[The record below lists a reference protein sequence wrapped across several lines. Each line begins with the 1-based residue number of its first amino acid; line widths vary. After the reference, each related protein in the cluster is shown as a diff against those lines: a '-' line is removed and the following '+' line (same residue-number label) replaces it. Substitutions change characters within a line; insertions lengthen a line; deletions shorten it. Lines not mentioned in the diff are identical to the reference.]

1 MCEGISPGTR
11 RMLDSLMPQPASI
24 QKPNFDIVAW
34 NDSFCRLMGIDFAT
48 LPEEDR
54 NCIYLYLTHETWR
67 SRIENRDV
75 LPTFVSYFRA
85 AMAEHRGDPAWEN
98 KLARFFAASSEFEA
112 LWHQRYE
119 VRGVENQIKHFNH
132 PQLGRFSLQQMYW
145 YSAPRNGSR
154 LLVYL
159 PMDEAGEQAQLS
171 QVEASPHYRDGQ
183 FHNQLPTPGF
193 TGQKNMLAAW
203 WDFLM
208 TKRENARP
216 AQPLPLVKTDL
227 ATLPLGQDVM
237 VWLGHSSWY
246 LQLAGKRI
254 LIDPVFSD
262 YAAPFSFIN
271 KAFPG
276 DYPWRAEGMPEI
288 DLLIISHDHYDHLD
302 YATIRALL
310 PKIKRVITPLG
321 VGSHLRYWGMDG
333 ALITEADWQQAVPAS
348 DELTVHVLPARHFS
362 GRGLKRNQTLWASFL
377 FVTRQQKIYYSGD
390 SGYGPHFKAI
400 GDEFGPVDL
409 AIMENGQYDQDW
421 KYIHMMPDETAQ
433 AADDLRARAVLPGH
447 AGRFV
452 LAKHSWDEPY
462 QRLAAASE
470 GRAWRLL
477 TPVQGEPVWVAD
489 KTQSFNAWWR

>member
-1 MCEGISPGTR
+1 MSGQDMNRVTFSVVAI
-11 RMLDSLMPQPASI
+11 MLLA
-24 QKPNFDIVAW
+24 A
-34 NDSFCRLMGIDFAT
+34 ATT
-48 LPEEDR
+48 LPF
-54 NCIYLYLTHETWR
+54 
-67 SRIENRDV
+67 V
-75 LPTFVSYFRA
+75 LNAGFGKA
-85 AMAEHRGDPAWEN
+85 
-98 KLARFFAASSEFEA
+98 
-112 LWHQRYE
+112 
-119 VRGVENQIKHFNH
+119 
-132 PQLGRFSLQQMYW
+132 PQG
-145 YSAPRNGSR
+145 
-154 LLVYL
+154 
-159 PMDEAGEQAQLS
+159 AQLS
-171 QVEASPHYRDGQ
+171 QVEASPYYRDGQ

-377 FVTRQQKIYYSGD
+377 FVTPQQKIYYSGD